1 VHVLVVPDFPSVP
14 GTADLSGTD
23 VAEDDTVQ
31 LPAPKLEHKIHQ
43 I

>member
-1 VHVLVVPDFPSVP
+1 LFIVLHESNQLFP

-31 LPAPKLEHKIHQ
+31 LPAPKLEHKIYQ

>member
-1 VHVLVVPDFPSVP
+1 
-14 GTADLSGTD
+14 
-23 VAEDDTVQ
+23 VQ